1 MERVVERRYL
11 LVDDCPDALRVDRR
25 DGEPARI
32 GGISPPWN
40 SWSVD
45 LGGFREQFLPTS
57 FDDLLDPSGVLRSK
71 WDVPF
76 LFNHDNNLIT
86 GRTSNNRLEVR
97 KADKGLEY
105 LHTPLLT
112 THGRDLAM
120 LVEDRTVKAA
130 SFAFTTHPKGDLW
143 EEDARG
149 NITRTVSRVDGLY
162 DISAVTNPAYPK
174 SSASP
179 RSLEQWRHA
188 RGLVAH
194 RGEGGKRLTIAIDY
208 DAAFVAAPGLW
219 RSLCV
224 DATRRGDEVLLVSAS
239 EHRERIEADVLE
251 LADGL
256 AVRTEFVPADGS
268 RRSALYARGIA
279 VDAWV
284 MGGDGEQAAPPVKVS
299 SLLGVR
305 AAAAARLARMR
316 SALGS

>member
-1 MERVVERRYL
+1 METVVERRYL
-11 LVDDCPDALRVDRR
+11 LIDEYPDALKVERR

-32 GGISPPWN
+32 GGVSPPWN

-45 LGGFREQFLPTS
+45 LGGFREQFLPTA

-76 LFNHDNNLIT
+76 LFNHDSNLIT

-97 KADKGLEY
+97 KGDKGLDY
-105 LHTPLLT
+105 LHTPLQT
-112 THGRDLAM
+112 THGRDLVLM
-120 LVEDRTVKAA
+120 VDDRTIKAA
-130 SFAFTTHPKGDLW
+130 SFAFTTHAKGDLW

-162 DISAVTNPAYPK
+162 DISAVTSPAYPK

-179 RSLEQWRHA
+179 RSLEQWREA

-219 RSLCV
+219 RSLCE

-239 EHRERIEADVLE
+239 QERDQIEAYARRFV
-251 LADGL
+251 DGMN
-256 AVRTEFVPADGS
+256 VRVECVSGFSS
-268 RRSALYARGIA
+268 RKHALSARGIT

-284 MGGDGEQAAPPVKVS
+284 MGGDGDGAAQAVKVS
-299 SLLGVR
+299 TLLGAR
-305 AAAAARLARMR
+305 AAAAASLARMR
-316 SALGS
+316 LALGK